1 MVEMV
6 SVEEREMVVE
16 MVVNFL
22 NEERLESIFGVL
34 KVGFGMW
41 VFIIRI
47 INLIFGNILEKIQ
60 LEQNEFVYR

>member
-1 MVEMV
+1 MV

-16 MVVNFL
+16 MAVNFL

-47 INLIFGNILEKIQ
+47 INLIFGNILEKI
-60 LEQNEFVYR
+60 